1 MNYFLQCD
9 FVYHRLKQWGR
20 PRLGQYVREKSR
32 DILSFLTCKN
42 ILLNISEEAIL
53 HYSTINTICF
63 SLLWLSTSKSKT
75 REKIVKKLPRKS
87 QWAIS
92 IQGKVMKSLVLY
104 FTWWRRKE
112 EVKYIFERPLFT
124 CLLLF
129 YSSETPCAH
138 HQLETEQKRRRAD
151 TDESVRKRAP
161 RETQAI

>member
-1 MNYFLQCD
+1 
-9 FVYHRLKQWGR
+9 
-20 PRLGQYVREKSR
+20 
-32 DILSFLTCKN
+32 
-42 ILLNISEEAIL
+42 
-53 HYSTINTICF
+53 
-63 SLLWLSTSKSKT
+63 
-75 REKIVKKLPRKS
+75 
-87 QWAIS
+87 
-92 IQGKVMKSLVLY
+92 MKSLVLY

-161 RETQAI
+161 RETQVIYNSCFFALFYLNESTLLSHKLWLISFRLGNCVAYVCATTTIRQRENFEQYLLQQLWLNICIPTNIQLKGLYQPSLKDKCYGKFFVETHAR